1 MKSKHVIE
9 FKDTEIGKIPKDW
22 NVKKISEI
30 GKARNCVQT
39 GPFGSLLHAHDYQEE
54 GFPLILV
61 KHIKNGNII
70 ENNLPK
76 IGEAKY
82 LQLSKY
88 ILKKGDIVFTRVG
101 YVGNTAY
108 IEKKHAG
115 WLISGQML
123 RIRIDNP
130 QINNRF
136 ISYFFLTEN
145 FKKIAANVVLG
156 STRDSIN
163 TQILKDVSIPIPAK
177 EEQDKIA
184 SIINTIIKKIQ
195 CIEHQNKILEQI
207 AQTIFKSWFVDFDGV
222 TEFEDSELG
231 NIPKGWK
238 VDKISSVCDTFGGGT
253 PSTTNPDYW
262 NGRIHWLVPRDL
274 TNSDKLFCISSERRI
289 TDLGLK
295 NCSSQLHPEN
305 SIFMTSRATIGVFA
319 INKVPTATNQGFIVS
334 RPNNSNQLYYL
345 LLNFSNRI
353 DEFISHANGSTFL
366 EINRG
371 SFRELSILIPPIATL
386 NTFHYKIKAFF
397 DQRFENEKLI
407 EVLTK
412 ICDALLPK
420 LMSGKI
426 RV

>member
-1 MKSKHVIE
+1 MQSKQTRGLQE
-9 FKDTEIGKIPKDW
+9 TEIGKIPVDW
-22 NVKKISEI
+22 EVDKLENHLTIKGRIGWKGLKKSEFGKKGNVIINGPDIKHGTVNWEKCLRVPAWRYNESSEI
-30 GKARNCVQT
+30 SVQT
-39 GPFGSLLHAHDYQEE
+39 NDILLTKDGTIGKIAHITHLPEPATLAS
-54 GFPLILV
+54 GIFLIRNNSIKLDQSFLYHYFNSDLFINLV
-61 KHIKNGNII
+61 KSRIEGSVIPHLYQRDIIKLLIP
-70 ENNLPK
+70 LP
-76 IGEAKY
+76 
-82 LQLSKY
+82 S
-88 ILKKGDIVFTRVG
+88 
-101 YVGNTAY
+101 
-108 IEKKHAG
+108 
-115 WLISGQML
+115 M
-123 RIRIDNP
+123 P
-130 QINNRF
+130 
-136 ISYFFLTEN
+136 
-145 FKKIAANVVLG
+145 
-156 STRDSIN
+156 
-163 TQILKDVSIPIPAK
+163 
-177 EEQDKIA
+177 EQHYIA
-184 SIINTIIKKIQ
+184 SILSSLETKIKLNKKM
-195 CIEHQNKILEQI
+195 NKILEQT
-207 AQTIFKSWFVDFDGV
+207 AQAIFKSWFVDFDGV

-262 NGRIHWLVPRDL
+262 NGRTHWLVPRDL

-366 EINRG
+366 EISRG
-371 SFRELSILIPPIATL
+371 NFRELSILIPPIATL

-407 EVLTK
+407 EVLTQ
-412 ICDALLPK
+412 IRDALLPK
-420 LMSGKI
+420 LMSGAI